1 MTKNDLLN
9 QGNSNAGEAIVTTS
23 DISSVE
29 LDSDDSCFA
38 ATVEVIK
45 LAPVKKS
52 KENIHQVQMREE
64 KMPSTTNVSQA
75 DQFENKHL
83 SASR

>member
-1 MTKNDLLN
+1 MKDRI
-9 QGNSNAGEAIVTTS
+9 SIVTTS

-45 LAPVKKS
+45 LAPVKKN
-52 KENIHQVQMREE
+52 KEQQL
-64 KMPSTTNVSQA
+64 A
-75 DQFENKHL
+75 D
-83 SASR
+83 SAVR